1 VNINEAK
8 RYLAR
13 VLPWPTDGG
22 DWFVNLHTLRDVGRR
37 DKKGKPILMPGGRPF
52 KDVGRAANAI
62 EWWLTKSQHNTD
74 IYACMSAQA
83 TAVTR
88 YDDNGKAF
96 LTAVRNTQ
104 NTLWCK
110 SLYIDVDV
118 KAPPKGYATREEALE
133 AINAF
138 IEALG
143 MPEPSVIVDSGNGF
157 HVYWTVVDPV
167 TPAQWWPYAYALAEA
182 TKAFGLRCDTQC
194 TVDVVRILR
203 VPGTYN
209 YKSDPP
215 TTVSI
220 HHWRDGDYF
229 WKHLTGP
236 LEPYVGRVVIETDM
250 SQEFAALGRMSGPMV
265 ANELGSGIE
274 PNKAPE
280 VDLAKVINDCAFFRD
295 TVVDGGAKND
305 NPLWV
310 LTLLAATFCGED
322 GAELAQAMSAG
333 HETYDPDTVAT
344 RYAEKL
350 AEKTRRNL
358 GWPSCKAISGA
369 GAPQCSTCPHLAAG
383 KSPMRFG
390 MPDDVTLA
398 SNTPPPR
405 PVPAAVQ
412 ALSQQTGIYQIAM
425 NTLPDDYVRRPNGI
439 IAQVVTPS
447 DGGAQFE
454 QAVCPYP
461 LFDGWLQRDPWT
473 INFSTVVSGGK
484 QERVAVRYEDMSGSE
499 TFRKT
504 VLRFGLAFD
513 SEKTFERLKVFL
525 MAWINKLRD
534 GPLAI
539 GSGHTFGWST
549 NGTKEDGFIYDGH
562 LYGMDP
568 EPRPMAIADPVIA
581 EQYRPRADIGPWV
594 DALDIVLGRERY
606 DLEAIVAS
614 AFAAPLVKF
623 TGHSGLIMAAYSEA
637 SGVGK
642 TTAMKIAQAV
652 WGDPKRAM
660 QQLDD
665 TQNSVFKKIGQ
676 IKNLPMYWD
685 EIKGEE
691 NLKNYV
697 RMIFSMASGKEK
709 SRMRADAT
717 MNLSGTWKTLLVS
730 ANNES
735 LIDYIIRQTKQTSAG
750 LMRVFEYPVVSR
762 SDGSMKTSSVQ
773 ASLGLL
779 DENYGQAGLIYAK
792 WLGANWERVAKD
804 VLAMS
809 SAFEKRAKATTDE
822 RFWIALIAVLV
833 LGATYANKLGLA
845 QFNTAKLREFL
856 FEQLEAMRGVGDAQP
871 VDMSKG
877 INVVNVLSRFL
888 AQKRARNTLIT
899 NRMHVSRGKP
909 PAGINTLNEATKLDE
924 IQVHMSV
931 DDKLLRI
938 VSSAFSDW
946 CQEHGISRHQ
956 FTKALHDQFN
966 VHETVGIIGAGTP
979 YKSMAQ
985 YVIQLDLAD
994 LKIQP
999 FMDT

>member
-1 VNINEAK
+1 MNINEAK

-13 VLPWPTDGG
+13 VLPWPVDGG
-22 DWFVNLHTLRDVGRR
+22 DWYVNLHTLKNVGKTDR
-37 DKKGKPILMPGGRPF
+37 KGKPILFPGGRPF
-52 KDVGRAANAI
+52 KDVQRAARTV
-62 EWWLTKSQHNTD
+62 EYWLTKATHPTD
-74 IYACMSAQA
+74 IYACMSAQRE
-83 TAVTR
+83 AVTR
-88 YDDNGKAF
+88 YADDGKAF
-96 LTAVRNTQ
+96 LTTLRNIQ
-104 NTLWCK
+104 NTLSVK
-110 SLYIDVDV
+110 SLFLDVDV
-118 KAPPKGYATREEALE
+118 KDGPKGYTTRAEAQQAVE
-133 AINAF
+133 SF
-138 IEALG
+138 CRVMAL
-143 MPEPSVIVDSGNGF
+143 PEPSVIVDSGNGF
-157 HVYWTVVDPV
+157 HVYWTFVEPV
-167 TPAQWWPYAYALAEA
+167 PAHEWIPYAYALAEA
-182 TKAFGLRCDTQC
+182 TKAHGLRCDTQC
-194 TVDVVRILR
+194 TVDVTRILR
-203 VPGTYN
+203 VPGTFN

-215 TTVSI
+215 TPVSI
-220 HHWRDGDYF
+220 HSWRDGDYF
-229 WKHLTGP
+229 WSQITKV
-236 LEPYVGRVVIETDM
+236 LEPYVGTAHIPAEIITGF
-250 SQEFAALGRMSGPMV
+250 EGLGRAAGPAV
-265 ANELGSGIE
+265 FDELGAGIE
-274 PNKAPE
+274 PNKAPD
-280 VDLAKVINDCAFFRD
+280 VDLAKVVNECAFFMD
-295 TVVDGGAKND
+295 TVATGGADNS

-310 LTLLAATFCGED
+310 LSLLAATFCGED
-322 GAELAQAMSAG
+322 GAELAQAMSSG
-333 HETYDPDTVAT
+333 HETYNAEDTAE
-344 RYAEKL
+344 RYAQKL

-369 GAPQCSTCPHLAAG
+369 GATQCAACPHFKDAT
-383 KSPMRFG
+383 KSPLRFG
-390 MPDDVTLA
+390 MPDV
-398 SNTPPPR
+398 TPPSNAPQ
-405 PVPAAVQ
+405 PKMVAPAVK
-412 ALSQQTGIYQIAM
+412 ALSQQTGVYQLAM
-425 NTLPDDYVRRPNGI
+425 NMLPDDYARRPNGVI
-439 IAQVVTPS
+439 VQTVTQP
-447 DGGAQFE
+447 DGTQFE

-473 INFSTVVSGGK
+473 INFSTIISGHK
-484 QERVAVRYEDMSGSE
+484 TERVAVRYEDMSGSE

-504 VLRFGLAFD
+504 VLRYGLAFD
-513 SEKTFERLKVFL
+513 SEKMFERMKAFL

-534 GPLAI
+534 GQLAI
-539 GSGHTFGWST
+539 GAGHTFGWST
-549 NGTKEDGFIYDGH
+549 NGTVEEGFIFDGK
-562 LYGMDP
+562 LFSTDP

-581 EQYRPRADIGPWV
+581 EQYRPRGDLQPWRN
-594 DALDIVLGRERY
+594 AHDIVVGHGRY
-606 DLEAIVAS
+606 DLEAIIAS

-750 LMRVFEYPVVSR
+750 LMRVFEYPVTSR

-773 ASLGLL
+773 ASLGQL
-779 DENYGQAGLIYAK
+779 DENYGQAGMIYAQ
-792 WLGANWERVAKD
+792 WLGQNWERVQKD
-804 VLAMS
+804 VLAVS
-809 SAFEKRAKATTDE
+809 TGFEKQAKATTDE

-833 LGATYANKLGLA
+833 LGATYANRLGLTNINA
-845 QFNTAKLREFL
+845 AELKKFL
-856 FEQLEAMRGVGDAQP
+856 FEQLEAMRGVGEAQP

-877 INVVNVLSRFL
+877 INVANILSRFL

-909 PAGINTLNEATKLDE
+909 PASINVLNEVTKLDE
-924 IQVHMSV
+924 IQVHMSTE
-931 DDKLLRI
+931 DKLLRI
-938 VSSAFSDW
+938 VSSSLSDW

-956 FTKALHDQFN
+956 LTKSMKDQFS

-979 YKSMAQ
+979 FKSMAQ
-985 YVIQLDLAD
+985 YLIQLDMAD
-994 LKIQP
+994 LKMQQ
-999 FMDT
+999 FLDV